1 MSVELRKVFTFR
13 PLLLRVDPREA
24 YVAPFVLVSVG
35 WGLHTVTGL
44 MGIKYCSEDYPAR
57 VQRPDRNPFHQSI
70 CTCCAM
76 SRDSFVGS

>member
-1 MSVELRKVFTFR
+1 MSVELRKVFTFVLFFYGSIHVKPMWR
-13 PLLLRVDPREA
+13 RCSGFRWLGTPYGNRV
-24 YVAPFVLVSVG
+24 
-35 WGLHTVTGL
+35 